1 MFKRVIPH
9 LNVQP
14 KAIMMCVIGELCWHF
29 SAIVCCD
36 LCQLIVSVG
45 PAAVPSLTGQS

>member
-1 MFKRVIPH
+1 
-9 LNVQP
+9 
-14 KAIMMCVIGELCWHF
+14 MMCVIGELRWHF